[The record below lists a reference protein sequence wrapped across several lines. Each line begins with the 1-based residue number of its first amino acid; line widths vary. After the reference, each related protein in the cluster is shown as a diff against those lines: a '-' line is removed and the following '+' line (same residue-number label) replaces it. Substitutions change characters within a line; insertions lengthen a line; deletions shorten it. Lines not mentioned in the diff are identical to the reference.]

1 MTQWKTSLL
10 LKFIVLLLL
19 VAFLT
24 VFGLTSAGILYGY
37 RTNLYGGSN
46 TSYFASRI
54 CYENAREIAQ
64 FDILNPY
71 IQEYFPVGVLEDLY
85 RGNFTN
91 VNYAIEEKQNGQWE
105 VVSTTLSEE
114 ENYGFCDSF
123 ESWENGTSYRV
134 TVAIKSSMPQE
145 SGKTYFQY
153 MLFNTVHRLSDVL
166 PWILVISF
174 VLCVASFTVLCIM
187 AGHRPGH
194 NKIVLNWMDRL
205 PLDAYALVAACLAG
219 WLLWLSLENG
229 FYDLDAFANTMA
241 CIGILTAS
249 LILLGWL
256 LSLITRL
263 KVRRWWENTLIY
275 RLLHWIHRNGL
286 HAAKMLL
293 RTVGAIPIVWRTLV
307 ITGALL
313 IALMYLAIYSI
324 WNGSLLMLYTLISLA
339 IVVFLCFC
347 SIQLQKLKGAVE
359 TMANGDFDARV
370 DTTGLYGEFRRYG
383 EHLNAIS
390 DGMSIAIEQHTK
402 SERMKTELI
411 TNVSHDI
418 KTPLTSILNYVDLLQ
433 HTQNETERA
442 QYLEVLHRQA
452 TRLKKLTED
461 LVEASKAA
469 TGNIQTELVPTDVSE
484 SLNQAVGEYT
494 ERLEAA
500 GLTLVARFPDYGLC
514 ILADGRLLW
523 RVLDNLLGN
532 ICKYAMPG
540 TRVYLTV
547 EEREKTVSIQLKN
560 ISRQQLNISPDEL
573 MERFVR
579 GDSARS
585 TEGSGLGL
593 NIAKSLT
600 ELQHGRFRLELDGD
614 LFKVDVELPK
624 ANG

>member
-10 LKFIVLLLL
+10 LKFVVLLLL

-256 LSLITRL
+256 LSLITRI
-263 KVRRWWENTLIY
+263 KVGRWWENTLIY

-469 TGNIQTELVPTDVSE
+469 TGNIQTELVPTDVLE

-500 GLTLVARFPDYGLC
+500 GLTLVARFLDYGLC

>member
-10 LKFIVLLLL
+10 LKFVVLLLL

-91 VNYAIEEKQNGQWE
+91 VNYAIEEKQNGQWG
-105 VVSTTLSEE
+105 VGSTTLSEE

-205 PLDAYALVAACLAG
+205 PLDAYALMAACFAG
-219 WLLWLSLENG
+219 WLLRLSLENG

-256 LSLITRL
+256 LSLITRI
-263 KVRRWWENTLIY
+263 KVGRWWENTLIY

-324 WNGSLLMLYTLISLA
+324 WNGTLLMLYTLISLA

-469 TGNIQTELVPTDVSE
+469 TGNIQTELVPTDVLE

>member
-1 MTQWKTSLL
+1 MIQWKTSLL
-10 LKFIVLLLL
+10 LKFVVLLLL

-256 LSLITRL
+256 LSLITRI
-263 KVRRWWENTLIY
+263 KVGRWWENTLIY

>member
-10 LKFIVLLLL
+10 LKFVVLLLL

-256 LSLITRL
+256 LSLITRI
-263 KVRRWWENTLIY
+263 KVGRWWENTLIY

-469 TGNIQTELVPTDVSE
+469 TGNIQTELVPTDVLE

>member
-10 LKFIVLLLL
+10 LKFVVLLLL

-219 WLLWLSLENG
+219 WLLRLSLENG

-256 LSLITRL
+256 LSLITRI
-263 KVRRWWENTLIY
+263 KVGRWWENTLIY

>member
-10 LKFIVLLLL
+10 LKFVVLLLL

-256 LSLITRL
+256 LSLITRI
-263 KVRRWWENTLIY
+263 KVGRWWENTLIY

>member
-10 LKFIVLLLL
+10 LKFVVLLLL

-256 LSLITRL
+256 LSLITRI
-263 KVRRWWENTLIY
+263 KVGRWWENTLIY

-469 TGNIQTELVPTDVSE
+469 TGNIQTELVPTDVLE

-532 ICKYAMPG
+532 ICKYP
-540 TRVYLTV
+540 
-547 EEREKTVSIQLKN
+547 KS
-560 ISRQQLNISPDEL
+560 D
-573 MERFVR
+573 
-579 GDSARS
+579 RS
-585 TEGSGLGL
+585 HVVL
-593 NIAKSLT
+593 
-600 ELQHGRFRLELDGD
+600 
-614 LFKVDVELPK
+614 
-624 ANG
+624 

>member
-10 LKFIVLLLL
+10 LKFIVLLFL
-19 VAFLT
+19 VAFLA

-64 FDILNPY
+64 FDILDPY
-71 IQEYFPVGVLEDLY
+71 VQEYFPVGVLEDLY

-105 VVSTTLSEE
+105 VVSSTLSEE
-114 ENYGFCDSF
+114 ETYGFRDSF

-153 MLFNTVHRLSDVL
+153 VLFNTVRRLSDVL

-194 NKIVLNWMDRL
+194 DKIVLNWMDRL
-205 PLDAYALVAACLAG
+205 PLDAYALVAVCLAG
-219 WLLWLSLENG
+219 WLLRLSFESG
-229 FYDLDAFANTMA
+229 FYDLDAFANTLA

-256 LSLITRL
+256 LSLITRI
-263 KVRRWWENTLIY
+263 KVGRWWENTLIY
-275 RLLHWIHRNGL
+275 RLLHWLHRNGL

-293 RTVGAIPIVWRTLV
+293 RTVSAIPIVWRTLV

-313 IALMYLAIYSI
+313 IALMYLAMYSV
-324 WNGSLLMLYTLISLA
+324 WNGSLLMLYTLIGLGSV
-339 IVVFLCFC
+339 IFLCFC

-359 TMANGDFDARV
+359 TMANGDFDTRV

-433 HTQNETERA
+433 HTKDEAERA

-469 TGNIQTELVPTDVSE
+469 TGNIQTDLVPTDVSE

-500 GLTLVARFPDYGLC
+500 GLTLVAKFPDYGLS

>member
-10 LKFIVLLLL
+10 LKFVVLLLL

-205 PLDAYALVAACLAG
+205 PVDAYALVAACLAG

-256 LSLITRL
+256 LSLITRI
-263 KVRRWWENTLIY
+263 KVGRWWENTLIY

-500 GLTLVARFPDYGLC
+500 ELTLVARFPDYRLS

>member
-205 PLDAYALVAACLAG
+205 PLDAYALVATCLAG
-219 WLLWLSLENG
+219 WLLRLSLENG

-256 LSLITRL
+256 LSLITRI
-263 KVRRWWENTLIY
+263 KVGRWWENTLIY

-469 TGNIQTELVPTDVSE
+469 TGNIQTELVPTDVLE

>member
-10 LKFIVLLLL
+10 LKFVVLLLL
-19 VAFLT
+19 VAFLA

-256 LSLITRL
+256 LSLITRI
-263 KVRRWWENTLIY
+263 KVGRWWENTLIY

-433 HTQNETERA
+433 HTQNEAERA

>member
-10 LKFIVLLLL
+10 LKFVVLLLL

-205 PLDAYALVAACLAG
+205 PVDAYALVAACLAG

-256 LSLITRL
+256 LSLITRI
-263 KVRRWWENTLIY
+263 KVGRWWENTLIY

>member
-1 MTQWKTSLL
+1 
-10 LKFIVLLLL
+10 
-19 VAFLT
+19 
-24 VFGLTSAGILYGY
+24 
-37 RTNLYGGSN
+37 
-46 TSYFASRI
+46 
-54 CYENAREIAQ
+54 
-64 FDILNPY
+64 
-71 IQEYFPVGVLEDLY
+71 
-85 RGNFTN
+85 
-91 VNYAIEEKQNGQWE
+91 
-105 VVSTTLSEE
+105 
-114 ENYGFCDSF
+114 
-123 ESWENGTSYRV
+123 
-134 TVAIKSSMPQE
+134 
-145 SGKTYFQY
+145 
-153 MLFNTVHRLSDVL
+153 
-166 PWILVISF
+166 
-174 VLCVASFTVLCIM
+174 
-187 AGHRPGH
+187 
-194 NKIVLNWMDRL
+194 
-205 PLDAYALVAACLAG
+205 
-219 WLLWLSLENG
+219 
-229 FYDLDAFANTMA
+229 
-241 CIGILTAS
+241 
-249 LILLGWL
+249 
-256 LSLITRL
+256 
-263 KVRRWWENTLIY
+263 
-275 RLLHWIHRNGL
+275 
-286 HAAKMLL
+286 MLL

-307 ITGALL
+307 ITGVLL

-433 HTQNETERA
+433 HTQNEAERA

-547 EEREKTVSIQLKN
+547 EEREKTVSIQMKN

>member
-10 LKFIVLLLL
+10 LKFVVLLLL

-205 PLDAYALVAACLAG
+205 PVDAYALVAACLAG
-219 WLLWLSLENG
+219 WLLRLSLENG

-256 LSLITRL
+256 LSLITRI
-263 KVRRWWENTLIY
+263 KVGRWWENTLIY

-500 GLTLVARFPDYGLC
+500 ELTLVARFPDYRLS

>member
-10 LKFIVLLLL
+10 LKFVVLLLL

-205 PLDAYALVAACLAG
+205 PLDAYALMAACFAG
-219 WLLWLSLENG
+219 WLLRLSLENG

-256 LSLITRL
+256 LSLITRI
-263 KVRRWWENTLIY
+263 KVGRWWENTLIY

-547 EEREKTVSIQLKN
+547 EEREKTVSIQMKN

>member
-10 LKFIVLLLL
+10 LKFVVLLLL

-219 WLLWLSLENG
+219 WLLRLSLENG

-256 LSLITRL
+256 LSLITRI
-263 KVRRWWENTLIY
+263 KVGRWWENTLIY

-469 TGNIQTELVPTDVSE
+469 TGNIQTELVPTDVLE

>member
-10 LKFIVLLLL
+10 LKFVVLLLL

-256 LSLITRL
+256 LSLITRI
-263 KVRRWWENTLIY
+263 KVGRWWENTLIY

-433 HTQNETERA
+433 HTQNEAERA

-500 GLTLVARFPDYGLC
+500 ELTLVARFPDYRLS

>member
-256 LSLITRL
+256 LSLITRI
-263 KVRRWWENTLIY
+263 KVGRWWENTLIY

-293 RTVGAIPIVWRTLV
+293 RTVRAIPIVWRTLV

-500 GLTLVARFPDYGLC
+500 ELTLVARFPDYRLS

>member
-10 LKFIVLLLL
+10 LKFVVLLLL

-219 WLLWLSLENG
+219 WLLRLSLENG

-256 LSLITRL
+256 LSLITRI
-263 KVRRWWENTLIY
+263 KVGRWWENTLIY

-500 GLTLVARFPDYGLC
+500 ELTLVARFPDYRLS

>member
-256 LSLITRL
+256 LSLITRI
-263 KVRRWWENTLIY
+263 KVGRWWENTLIY

-500 GLTLVARFPDYGLC
+500 GLTLVARFLDYGLC

>member
-219 WLLWLSLENG
+219 WLLRLSLENG

-256 LSLITRL
+256 LSLITRI
-263 KVRRWWENTLIY
+263 KVGRWWENTLIY

-500 GLTLVARFPDYGLC
+500 ELTLVARFPDYRLS

>member
-10 LKFIVLLLL
+10 LKFVVLLLL

-205 PLDAYALVAACLAG
+205 PLDAYALVATCLAG
-219 WLLWLSLENG
+219 WLLRLSLENG

-256 LSLITRL
+256 LSLITRI
-263 KVRRWWENTLIY
+263 KVGRWWENTLIY